1 MLRPRFNIVETV
13 LSEAQIESEPLQKL
27 IGRIT
32 SQLGTP
38 EQVTSLSSPFASLVW
53 MWTEADGEARK
64 YVESETPEEKQARI
78 DLRELMRIISTSSG
92 IQTLDQYFKER
103 GFFVNEGTISH
114 AALWT
119 LFPPGTL
126 VISYP
131 FLGEPQIFTVDSC
144 DSFVREEHTF
154 DLVCF
159 SFDWTGTEF
168 TRVPFEM
175 KIRHWGSNR
184 KSIVELPFY
193 PLKYYTS
200 PDEQDI
206 TSEDAIARLKQQLI
220 SRGEKFVRLCTTDK
234 GKQMFTYS
242 GDAHFHTGR
251 SFINSGDEEGA
262 RRGRHDDDSSSFTD
276 PSAGGRNSE
285 ARYVQKKKV
294 SYSMPF
300 TELDCLSDFRSGRW
314 HNNGRLHLFLR
325 ISGSQHTNPGRPST
339 VSWSAREPIAREA
352 RQSNL

>member
-1 MLRPRFNIVETV
+1 VNKWDPDTGDYKDDEITKSNEKKEIGPKPQSRRAFTFRKSTMFRPRFNIVETV

-27 IGRIT
+27 IGKIT
-32 SQLGTP
+32 ARLGTD
-38 EQVTSLSSPFASLVW
+38 EMIKSLSSPFASLI
-53 MWTEADGEARK
+53 WTWAEAEEEAK
-64 YVESETPEEKQARI
+64 KFVENETPEEKQARV
-78 DLRELMRIISTSSG
+78 DLRELMRIISASSG
-92 IQTLDQYFKER
+92 ILPLDQYFKER
-103 GFFVNEGTISH
+103 NFFVEESTISH

-126 VISYP
+126 IVSHP
-131 FLGEPQIFTVDSC
+131 CLGEPQIFTVDSC

-206 TSEDAIARLKQQLI
+206 SSEEAIARLKKRLI
-220 SRGEKFVRLCTTDK
+220 ARGEKFVKLCDPGK

-242 GDAHFHTGR
+242 GDAHFHAGR
-251 SFINSGDEEGA
+251 SFIGSNEDEGG
-262 RRGRHDDDSSSFTD
+262 RRRHDDDTTSSTD
-276 PSAGGRNSE
+276 TGVGRNSE
-285 ARYVQKKKV
+285 ARYIQKKKV
-294 SYSMPF
+294 S
-300 TELDCLSDFRSGRW
+300 
-314 HNNGRLHLFLR
+314 NRLLLTTRHRFL
-325 ISGSQHTNPGRPST
+325 T
-339 VSWSAREPIAREA
+339 W
-352 RQSNL
+352 L